1 MCFIPFTT
9 RDKKVFG
16 IVAFFCSFLFYF
28 FVHYFILSRGKTSFS
43 IWTKSQ
49 EAQAM
54 PCYPCEK
61 INQHEFYKTD
71 NYSQIKRNVLRPN

>member
-28 FVHYFILSRGKTSFS
+28 FVHFLFFLAVKQVFQSEQSHKKPKLCLVILAK
-43 IWTKSQ
+43 
-49 EAQAM
+49 
-54 PCYPCEK
+54 K

>member
-9 RDKKVFG
+9 RDKKGFWNSC
-16 IVAFFCSFLFYF
+16 FFLFFSVLF
-28 FVHYFILSRGKTSFS
+28 FGSFFILSRGKTSFS